1 MTNQPTCLRC
11 GAQGP
16 GREFP
21 LTPRTQGAR
30 FGDICAP
37 CDDTNPWNQPT
48 LECVDCELELTTA
61 TAYGNRKYG
70 DPRCEDCHQE
80 FSDD

>member
-1 MTNQPTCLRC
+1 MAHQPYCLRC
-11 GAQGP
+11 AGTGE
-16 GREFP
+16 GHTFP

-30 FGDICAP
+30 FGDICSN

-48 LECVDCELELTTA
+48 LECVDCELQLTTT

-70 DPRCEDCHQE
+70 DPRCEDCHQA
-80 FSDD
+80 FDDE

>member
-48 LECVDCELELTTA
+48 LECVDCELELTTE